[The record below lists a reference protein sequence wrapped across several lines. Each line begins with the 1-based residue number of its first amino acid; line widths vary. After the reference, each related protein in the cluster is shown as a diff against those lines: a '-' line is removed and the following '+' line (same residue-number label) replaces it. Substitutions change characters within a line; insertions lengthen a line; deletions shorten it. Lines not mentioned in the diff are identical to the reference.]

1 MKMRCSAPFHNNP
14 SPRPPRD
21 SPYRRVKTSPPPPT
35 HPAAIWLVSAVSL
48 AGKASIPKP
57 RIAWPARHTPPSRK
71 RRAFGA
77 TRAKKR
83 KSNDARPMMD
93 DRRFPGLPVL
103 NVAKNSHPHRSGK
116 EKNPITTTMGNGGS
130 VRPHASVVANR
141 RLRYPRPA
149 RLRLRMCMRDHKG
162 ARMHERS
169 RDVLRRMAVAPSP
182 SACGGGCGAA
192 CS

>member
-1 MKMRCSAPFHNNP
+1 MKMRCSVPFHKHP
-14 SPRPPRD
+14 SPRPPFTSLPPRLPL
-21 SPYRRVKTSPPPPT
+21 SPGKDFPPPT
-35 HPAAIWLVSAVSL
+35 HPATIWLVSAVSL

-116 EKNPITTTMGNGGS
+116 EKNRITTIMENSGS
-130 VRPHASVVANR
+130 IRPDASVVAF
-141 RLRYPRPA
+141 PRT
-149 RLRLRMCMRDHKG
+149 K
-162 ARMHERS
+162 
-169 RDVLRRMAVAPSP
+169 PSKRTLLLP
-182 SACGGGCGAA
+182 PPR
-192 CS
+192 